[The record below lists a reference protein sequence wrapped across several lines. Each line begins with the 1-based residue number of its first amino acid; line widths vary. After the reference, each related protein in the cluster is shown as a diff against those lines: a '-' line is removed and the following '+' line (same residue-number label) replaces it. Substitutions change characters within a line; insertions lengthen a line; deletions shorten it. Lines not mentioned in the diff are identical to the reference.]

1 MAGDDWTSIR
11 EVKQAANGRFAI
23 RCQVEAVRQRLT
35 KTGKP
40 FLELA
45 LRDAEDSLTLK
56 VWEDNP
62 VFSTAT
68 GLKPGNF
75 IEVVGDWTTGN
86 YGLECKDWGLSL
98 LDEDEVGAVLHGSD
112 SLRQKQ
118 TEDWD
123 DIAAFVAGMV
133 DPRLRTLCQWFL
145 DDYGE
150 RFRRTA
156 AARDYHH
163 ARRGGLVEHVAQMMR
178 TADAICGVYPTL
190 NRDLVL
196 AGVLFHDCGK
206 LWENSF
212 PENGFVMPVQ
222 EAGEM
227 LGHITIGLEL
237 INRLWRD
244 LMQNEEAEEWKSLE
258 PANEH
263 VRLHLLHLVASHHG
277 EYEFGSPV
285 LPRTP
290 EAMVLHHVDNIDAKL
305 EMMFRGYE
313 TSPEVGRNVLE
324 RVRPLPARLVKPLAH
339 FHFKPADP
347 DPTET
352 DGDQEAQPRGS

>member
-23 RCQVEAVRQRLT
+23 RCQVEAVRQRVT

-40 FLELA
+40 YLELA
-45 LRDAEDSLTLK
+45 LRDAEDAATLK

-62 VFSTAT
+62 VFPVASA
-68 GLKPGNF
+68 LKSGSF
-75 IEVVGDWTTGN
+75 IEVVGDWVTGS

-98 LDEDEVGAVLHGSD
+98 LDNDEVATLLHGSEA
-112 SLRQKQ
+112 LRAKQ
-118 TEDWD
+118 VADWE
-123 DIAAFVAGMV
+123 DIAGFVAGMV

-145 DDYGE
+145 DDYGD

-178 TADAICGVYPTL
+178 VADAICGVYPTL

-196 AGVLFHDCGK
+196 AGALFHDCGK

-212 PENGFVMPVQ
+212 PENSFVMPVQ

-244 LMQNEEAEEWKSLE
+244 LMQNEEAENWKSLE
-258 PANEH
+258 PGNEH
-263 VRLHLLHLVASHHG
+263 VRLHLLHLIASHHG
-277 EYEFGSPV
+277 EFEFGSPV

-339 FHFKPADP
+339 FHFKPGAP
-347 DPTET
+347 DIG
-352 DGDQEAQPRGS
+352 DGEPDEPGH